1 MLRRVGVTRNCDSA
15 FKRSMFVRLLRG
27 AAMLSFQ
34 GNTGSPLMRFNDL
47 FAGTFSLRRRLS
59 MALVCSLVLISNS
72 VRGEAMLQL
81 FNVNW
86 DELNAK
92 MPEIA
97 EAGYTSLWLPP
108 PAKAGSVFSVGYD
121 LFDPFD
127 LGDKN
132 QRGTTRTKYGTKAEL
147 LQVVEMAHRFGIR
160 VYFDNIMNH
169 RGFDVPGYNSSTPT
183 NVYPGLTIQDFHL
196 RRQADG
202 TYRNWDNIVDWGNE
216 WQIQHRP
223 LSGLL
228 DLANESGSINENFGL
243 VEGNTTAKVS
253 FLRQPGSNTYY
264 MDTNLPAIAGP
275 WRPFN
280 GASGDPVIEDVNAY
294 LVRAGIWMLSETK
307 CDGFRFDAVKH
318 TPSSFF
324 GDTSATTSGYV
335 GAIQTMFD
343 YVHGYGNNV
352 TGNGYVEADDNR
364 NSCFDSEVTRNDA
377 LLFGEHLG
385 EPPTYSQYLL
395 RGMRLVDSPLQ
406 GTLNNVIGNPSA
418 TLSGLDQRDSG
429 GFSAPNRVMFA
440 QSHDNAFSNHR
451 ELQLAY
457 MFAREGIP
465 VIYSDG
471 YNQSSAPDYFPRVA
485 NAPYLGEFGDNKMPD
500 LAWWHHQLSRGGTRA
515 RWSDADIVAFERYDY
530 RDPGSA
536 ADQTTMVFVMN
547 DNYASDISFD
557 DGVNQATAGT
567 YYECFPVAGSRGVGL
582 AVGFPPGSVLYQ
594 MADSPNKTS
603 ACTKLL
609 VRNATSSLA
618 TAQSTANDANPVN
631 RAIYVGGQT
640 IPPGGG
646 AIEVKIP
653 AGSYVVYGYQWPEA
667 SRANNRKD
675 VITLRQNGADA
686 PRITIYRK
694 DGVNGDA
701 AFAPLYPFKMRGSI
715 DSQGNILV
723 SGNLSNRTYAIEVPI
738 ITNAAFDLVV
748 STDASASNVLV
759 KLDGGVD
766 LNSQMALGPTT
777 GFDRRDNKP
786 GTATDLYLGYEQT
799 AFQSRFGPERFA
811 AMTTNRNNTVSDGA
825 ETYHYFVGT
834 AASNLIVN
842 ANGNDFSLT
851 NGTAVWAIHSPSN
864 ATSIVAGGAATQRF
878 PLNPVASTATDIY
891 VRAGYQFL
899 VSRCYLYYTVD
910 GSNPEGAF
918 GVGRGTTQVVQGGWV
933 NDDSTDGSIDW
944 WKATIPA
951 GAHTNGA
958 QIRYKVALY
967 NDSISPI
974 SDALDAKRYGQTT
987 HVITNFNPT
996 TATVWL
1002 HNNLKTNDT
1011 ITGLKEGY
1019 HIVRAHAYLP
1029 RANKSAV
1036 FNTFFQTFY
1045 YDAAPPTGVIVF
1057 PTADGS
1063 TISNATYNVVIRV
1076 DSSVT
1081 GVEFN
1086 IQDGNALNDDA
1097 ATAQANGNGNTNGV
1111 PRFVAATEATP
1122 NSSLSSAYPNFPREY
1137 RFNFVN
1143 VPESG
1148 TATITVRLREA
1159 TSSLFTNRVTT
1170 LTRTINT
1177 LAPSSVLVVSA
1188 PPSDGTILT
1197 LNTNDS
1203 YVLRHCL
1210 STNLPVTS
1218 TFYSIYLN
1226 GVMLPR
1232 ANYTFLNTGCSPG
1245 LRSVNF
1251 TYTGYPTGTN
1261 ILTTVY
1267 TNVGVQLSDT
1277 RTFVVVRPGDSDG
1290 DGMSD
1295 YNEVVAG
1302 TDPFDVNSALR
1313 ITELAN
1319 GNQLVVWDSVPGR
1332 NYQVLAT
1339 TNLLNAMEIISPVIQ
1354 ASSESSFYFDASP
1367 DGKSKFYR
1375 IQLLP

>member
-1 MLRRVGVTRNCDSA
+1 
-15 FKRSMFVRLLRG
+15 
-27 AAMLSFQ
+27 
-34 GNTGSPLMRFNDL
+34 MRFTDF
-47 FAGTFSLRRRLS
+47 FAGRLS
-59 MALVCSLVLISNS
+59 PRRIAAGAVLSLALLVAQSA
-72 VRGEAMLQL
+72 RGEAMLQL

-86 DELNAK
+86 DELTAK

-132 QRGTTRTKYGTKAEL
+132 QRGTIRTKYGTKAEL
-147 LQVVEMAHRFGIR
+147 LQVVETAHRFGLR

-169 RGFDVPGYNSSTPT
+169 RGFDIPGYNSFAPT
-183 NVYPGLTIQDFHL
+183 NLYPGLTVQDFHL

-202 TYRNWDNIVDWGNE
+202 TFRNWDNISDWANE

-223 LSGLL
+223 LSGLI

-243 VEGNTTAKVS
+243 AEGSTTNKVS
-253 FLRQPGSNTYY
+253 FLRQPGSNAYY

-280 GASGDPVIEDVNAY
+280 GASGDPVVEDVNSY
-294 LVRAGIWMLSETK
+294 LIRAGMWMLNETK

-324 GDTSATTSGYV
+324 GDTTATTSGYV

-352 TGNGYVEADDNR
+352 TGNGYVEGDDNR

-385 EPPTYSQYLL
+385 EPPSYSQYYS

-406 GTLNNVIGNPSA
+406 GTLNNVLGNPSA
-418 TLSGLDQRDSG
+418 SLVGLDQRDSG

-500 LAWWHHQLSRGGTRA
+500 LAWLHQQLSRGGTRP

-530 RDPGSA
+530 RDSANA
-536 ADQTTMVFVMN
+536 ADQTTVVFIMN

-557 DGVNQATAGT
+557 DGVSQATAGT
-567 YYECFPVAGSRGVGL
+567 YYECFPVASSRGVGL
-582 AVGFPPGSVLYQ
+582 AVSFPPGSVLYQ
-594 MADSPNKTS
+594 LADSPSKTS

-618 TAQSTANDANPVN
+618 AAQSTANDANPVN
-631 RAIYVGGQT
+631 RAVYVGGQS
-640 IPPGGG
+640 IPAGGG

-653 AGSYVVYGYQWPEA
+653 AGSYVMYGYQWPEA

-686 PRITIYRK
+686 QRVTVYRK
-694 DGVNGDA
+694 DGVNGDP
-701 AFAPLYPFKMRGSI
+701 AFAPLYPFKMRGSV
-715 DSQGNILV
+715 DSQGNIV
-723 SGNLSNRTYAIEVPI
+723 TAGSVSNRTYAIDVPI
-738 ITNAAFDLVV
+738 VTNAAFDLVFR
-748 STDASASNVLV
+748 TDASAVNVLA
-759 KLDGGVD
+759 KLDGGMD
-766 LNSQMALGPTT
+766 LNSQMLLGPTN

-786 GTATDLYLGYEQT
+786 GSATDLFLGYEQGM
-799 AFQSRFGPERFA
+799 FQSRFGPEKFA
-811 AMTTNRNNTVSDGA
+811 ALTTNRNNTVSDGA
-825 ETYHYFVGT
+825 ETYHYTVGN
-834 AASNLIVN
+834 AASNKVVS
-842 ANGNDFSLT
+842 ANGNDFTLT
-851 NGTAVWAIHSPSN
+851 NNTAVWVIHSPSN
-864 ATSIVAGGAATQRF
+864 ATTVVGGGPSTQRV
-878 PLNPVASTATDIY
+878 PLNPVAGLATDIY

-918 GVGRGTTQVVQGGWV
+918 GVGRGTTQVVPGGWV
-933 NDDSTDGSIDW
+933 NDDAADGAIDW
-944 WKATIPA
+944 WLATIPA
-951 GAHTNGA
+951 SVNTNGA
-958 QIRYKVALY
+958 QIRYKIALY
-967 NDSISPI
+967 NDNVGTI
-974 SDALDAKRYGQTT
+974 SDALDDKRYGQTT
-987 HVITNFNPT
+987 FVITNFNPT

-1019 HIVRAHAYLP
+1019 HIIRAHAYLP
-1029 RANKSAV
+1029 RDGKSAV
-1036 FNTFFQTFY
+1036 FNTFLQTFY
-1045 YDAAPPTGVIVF
+1045 YDAAPPTGTIAF
-1057 PTADGS
+1057 PSADGGN
-1063 TISNATYNVVIRV
+1063 ISSSAYSVVVRA

-1086 IQDGNALNDDA
+1086 IQDSNALNDDV
-1097 ATAQANGNGNTNGV
+1097 ATGQANGNGNTNGV
-1111 PRFVAATEATP
+1111 ARFVAAGEVTP
-1122 NSSLSSAYPNFPREY
+1122 NDSISATYPNLPREY

-1143 VPESG
+1143 VPDSG
-1148 TATITVRLREA
+1148 AATITVRLREA
-1159 TSSLFTNRVTT
+1159 TSSIFTNRITT
-1170 LTRTINT
+1170 LTRTVNT
-1177 LAPSSVLVVSA
+1177 RAPQSVLSISA
-1188 PPSDGTILT
+1188 PAIEGMILT
-1197 LNTNDS
+1197 LNTNDT
-1203 YVLRHCL
+1203 YVLRNCY
-1210 STNLPVTS
+1210 STNLPANS
-1218 TFYSIYLN
+1218 TYYSIYVN
-1226 GVMLPR
+1226 GVMQPR
-1232 ANYTFLNTGCSPG
+1232 GSYVFLASGCGAG
-1245 LRSVNF
+1245 LRSLNYVWNSIVPGTNTVTV
-1251 TYTGYPTGTN
+1251 TYTN
-1261 ILTTVY
+1261 I
-1267 TNVGVQLSDT
+1267 GVALEDT
-1277 RTFVVVRPGDSDG
+1277 RNFVVVRPGDSDG

-1302 TDPFDVNSALR
+1302 TNPYDAASALR

-1319 GNQLVVWDSVPGR
+1319 GNQLVVWDSIAGR

-1339 TNLLNAMEIISPVIQ
+1339 TNLFYPLQLISPVIQ
-1354 ASSESSFYFDASP
+1354 ASGPSSFYFDNAP
-1367 DGKSKFYR
+1367 DATNKFYR
-1375 IQLLP
+1375 IQLVP